1 MARDIDLMAEIKKI
15 EEKINREQE
24 KKKRLLE
31 RQRIKDEKHKQALGA
46 IAVDILGDD
55 IQEDDLRVILE
66 EWAGNDM
73 TEEEKCVGEY
83 DQPEHH

>member
-31 RQRIKDEKHKQALGA
+31 KQRIKDEKHKQALGA

-73 TEEEKCVGEY
+73 TEEENCVGEY

>member
-31 RQRIKDEKHKQALGA
+31 KQRIKIENEK
-46 IAVDILGDD
+46 
-55 IQEDDLRVILE
+55 
-66 EWAGNDM
+66 
-73 TEEEKCVGEY
+73 
-83 DQPEHH
+83 